1 MRGAKGYLRVH
12 HARSWHVIGRRKNLH
27 LLQDMRD
34 IGDFTDGVSSLFQ
47 KAVPMKKQDETARRG
62 RPSGLRDARRC
73 FFWVGRG
80 LERHGF
86 GGFGRHSDSFTGPR
100 LRALE

>member
-12 HARSWHVIGRRKNLH
+12 HARSRSVIGWRKNVH

-47 KAVPMKKQDETARRG
+47 KAAPMKKQDETARRG
-62 RPSGLRDARRC
+62 RASGLRDARRC
-73 FFWVGRG
+73 F
-80 LERHGF
+80 L
-86 GGFGRHSDSFTGPR
+86 GGK
-100 LRALE
+100 RARAARILGIW